1 MNNHS
6 SLTLSSKVNWG
17 PLKIAG
23 LYLLI
28 GGLWILF
35 SDRLAA
41 QITSDPGLLTK
52 FSLYKCW
59 VYVFVTGLLLYWLI
73 RHQNTTL
80 RGGEEQL
87 RLITDALPVLISYV
101 DTDKRYQ
108 FSNKT
113 YQDWFG
119 HEVQGK
125 HLEEVLGNAAYQAI
139 SGNVDK
145 VLNGETVTYETEL
158 PYKDAGTRFVNATY
172 VPDRGKNG
180 QVKGFFAL
188 VQDITESKQ
197 AEEELRQWAD
207 AFDGCAHGIAID
219 NPSTNRIMVCNSA
232 FASMHKSRVEDVVG
246 TAILSLYAPADREHV
261 RHSIEKA
268 DQIGHSR
275 FEAHMIRR
283 DGSAFPVQMD
293 VVSVWGNNG
302 DLLRRVATVVD
313 ITEPKQAEQALRESE
328 QKFSILFEKAAF
340 AIALSRL
347 SDGVLVNVNEA
358 FERVFGYTKQEALG
372 KTSLE
377 LGINP
382 DSESRARILAA
393 LKEHGSMS
401 NLELTLRLKS
411 GELRILSVNV
421 DLVNIGDQK
430 YILNVTHDITERKR
444 AEQAVRESEERYR
457 IIFELTNDY
466 AYEDR
471 VESDG
476 RIVPEWITSGVTRIT
491 GYTIDDMN
499 APDFWQR
506 LVHPEDVPILMQH
519 IQHILSGQAD
529 TAETRIITKS
539 GELRWLQDSAH
550 PIWDAAQGRVVR
562 IYGAALDIS
571 ERKQA
576 EEKILY
582 QAYLLENVNDAIIG
596 SDENS
601 ILTFWNHAAER
612 MFGWSAEEVLGR
624 SGQEILRSE
633 FFNTDRETTLRTLAT
648 ARKWQGEALQ
658 YRKDGTQVISEIHS
672 IALHDDNGS
681 ITGYVSLNRDITAR
695 KRAEEALHRAHD
707 ELEFKVQE
715 RTAALSQAN
724 TLLRAL
730 MDYMP
735 DHIYFKD
742 TESRFIRNSKS
753 QANMLGLNDPTQ
765 IVGKTDFDFFP
776 HAARAYAEEQ
786 EVMRSGQ
793 PLVDFEEQVV
803 WPDRRETWVSTTK
816 VPLRNPEGQII
827 GIFGIS
833 RDITERKRVEQSIQQ
848 LNADLKKQAAQLE
861 TANKELEAFS
871 YSVSHDLRAPLR
883 AIDGF
888 TRILLEDYEPLLDEE
903 GKRVGEI
910 IRREAQHMGVLID
923 DLLAFSRL
931 GRKEMHFTKIDMKAM
946 ASSVFDELMT
956 AENAGR
962 IDFHIHRLPS
972 TAGDPVLIRQAW
984 VNLLANA
991 IKFSSKKERAVIEVG
1006 SKHSEDEHIYYVRDT
1021 GAGFEMEYVDKLFG
1035 VFQRLHGEKEFE
1047 GTGVGLAIV
1056 KRVINRHDGRVWA
1069 ESEVGKGATFYFA
1082 LPRKRE

>member
-1 MNNHS
+1 MNNDS
-6 SLTLSSKVNWG
+6 SSTLSSRVNWG

-23 LYLLI
+23 LYRLI

-41 QITSDPGLLTK
+41 QITSDPALLTK
-52 FSLYKCW
+52 ISLYKCW
-59 VYVFVTGLLLYWLI
+59 GYVSVTALLLYWLI
-73 RHQNTTL
+73 RRQNTAL

-87 RLITDALPVLISYV
+87 RLITDALPALISYV
-101 DTDKRYQ
+101 DADKRYQ
-108 FSNKT
+108 FNNQD
-113 YQDWFG
+113 YEDWFG
-119 HEVQGK
+119 HKAQGK
-125 HLEEVLGNAAYQAI
+125 YLEEVLGNAAYQTI
-139 SGNVDK
+139 SGYVDNVLK
-145 VLNGETVTYETEL
+145 GETVTYETEI
-158 PYKDAGTRFVNATY
+158 PYKDGGTRFVNAMY
-172 VPDRGKNG
+172 VPDRGTNG

-219 NPSTNRIMVCNSA
+219 DPSTNRITVCNSA

-246 TAILSLYAPADREHV
+246 TAILSLYAPPDYEHV
-261 RHSIEKA
+261 RRSIERA

-293 VVSVWGNNG
+293 VVSVWGTDG
-302 DLLRRVATVVD
+302 DLLHRVATVVD
-313 ITEPKQAEQALRESE
+313 ISERKQAEQALRESE

-347 SDGVLVNVNEA
+347 SDGVIVNVNEA
-358 FERVFGYTKQEALG
+358 FERVFGYTKQEVVG

-377 LGINP
+377 LSINP
-382 DSESRARILAA
+382 DSESRARILTA

-401 NLELTLRLKS
+401 NLELTLRVKS

-444 AEQAVRESEERYR
+444 AEQALRESEERYR

-471 VESDG
+471 VEPDG
-476 RIVPEWITSGVTRIT
+476 TIVPEWITSGVTRLT
-491 GYTIDDMN
+491 GYTFVDMK
-499 APDFWQR
+499 AQDFWQR
-506 LVHPEDVPILMQH
+506 LVHPEDIPIL
-519 IQHILSGQAD
+519 IQHILHILLGKAD

-550 PIWDAAQGRVVR
+550 PIWDAAQGRVIR

-576 EEKILY
+576 DEKIVY

-601 ILTFWNHAAER
+601 VLTFWNHASEK

-624 SGQEILRSE
+624 SGWEILKSE
-633 FFNTDRETTLRTLAT
+633 FINADRETTLRTLET
-648 ARKWQGEALQ
+648 TGKWQGEALQ
-658 YRKDGTQVISEIHS
+658 YRKDGTQVISEIHT
-672 IALHDDNGS
+672 IALHDANGS
-681 ITGYVSLNRDITAR
+681 VTGYVSVNRNITER
-695 KRAEEALHRAHD
+695 KQVEEALQRARD

-724 TLLRAL
+724 TLLQAL

-753 QANMLGLNDPTQ
+753 QANMLGLSDPNQ

-776 HAARAYAEEQ
+776 HAMQAYAEEQ

-803 WPDRRETWVSTTK
+803 WPDGKETWVSTTK

-833 RDITERKRVEQSIQQ
+833 RDITERKRVEQSVQQ
-848 LNADLKKQAAQLE
+848 LNADLKKQAAQLVA
-861 TANKELEAFS
+861 ANKELEAFS

-910 IRREAQHMGVLID
+910 IRREAQHMGKLID

-956 AENAGR
+956 TENVGR
-962 IDFHIHRLPS
+962 IDFHVHRLPS
-972 TAGDPVLIRQAW
+972 TAGDPVLIRQVW
-984 VNLLANA
+984 VNLLSNA
-991 IKFSSKKERAVIEVG
+991 IKFSSKKEQAVIEVG
-1006 SKHSEDEHIYYVRDT
+1006 SKHSEDEHVYYVRDT
-1021 GAGFEMEYVDKLFG
+1021 GAGFEMEYMDKLFG

>member
-1 MNNHS
+1 MSNHS
-6 SLTLSSKVNWG
+6 SSTLSSKVNRG

-41 QITSDPGLLTK
+41 QITSDQVLLSK
-52 FSLYKCW
+52 ICLYQGW
-59 VYVFVTGLLLYWLI
+59 GFVFVTALLLYWLI
-73 RHQNTTL
+73 RRQNTAL

-87 RLITDALPVLISYV
+87 RLITDALPALISYV
-101 DTDKRYQ
+101 DADKRYQ
-108 FSNKT
+108 FSNQA
-113 YQDWFG
+113 YEDWFG

-125 HLEEVLGNAAYQAI
+125 HLEEVLGNAAYQTI
-139 SGNVDK
+139 SGYVDS
-145 VLNGETVTYETEL
+145 VLKGETVKYETEI
-158 PYKDAGTRFVNATY
+158 PYKDGGTRFVNATY
-172 VPDRGKNG
+172 VPDRGTNG

-207 AFDGCAHGIAID
+207 AFEGCAHGIAID

-232 FASMHKSRVEDVVG
+232 FASMHKSRVEEIVG
-246 TAILSLYAPADREHV
+246 TAILSLYTPPDREHV
-261 RHSIEKA
+261 RRSIEKA

-275 FEAHMIRR
+275 FEAHMIRS

-293 VVSVWGNNG
+293 VVSVWGNDG
-302 DLLRRVATVVD
+302 DLLHRVATVVD
-313 ITEPKQAEQALRESE
+313 ITERKQAEEALRERESNAR
-328 QKFSILFEKAAF
+328 SL
-340 AIALSRL
+340 LRL
-347 SDGVLVNVNEA
+347 SKRLEQARTYSEALDAALEEVKTVLGYQNVWTYLLSEDKQYLRLLTITGEKSQVVTEDFPTFTIKGDHFLEEIAYGRDIVLVE
-358 FERVFGYTKQEALG
+358 
-372 KTSLE
+372 
-377 LGINP
+377 
-382 DSESRARILAA
+382 DARIDPRTNKDIVAQL
-393 LKEHGSMS
+393 G
-401 NLELTLRLKS
+401 NRT
-411 GELRILSVNV
+411 IVNV
-421 DLVNIGDQK
+421 PI
-430 YILNVTHDITERKR
+430 
-444 AEQAVRESEERYR
+444 
-457 IIFELTNDY
+457 
-466 AYEDR
+466 
-471 VESDG
+471 
-476 RIVPEWITSGVTRIT
+476 
-491 GYTIDDMN
+491 
-499 APDFWQR
+499 
-506 LVHPEDVPILMQH
+506 ILM
-519 IQHILSGQAD
+519 D
-529 TAETRIITKS
+529 THLGAFGTGS
-539 GELRWLQDSAH
+539 FGEE
-550 PIWDAAQGRVVR
+550 GVR
-562 IYGAALDIS
+562 IPTSAQLDYLRALASHMAVTLDRIHLLAK
-571 ERKQA
+571 RKQA
-576 EEKILY
+576 EEKIGY

-601 ILTFWNHAAER
+601 VLTFWNHASEK
-612 MFGWSAEEVLGR
+612 MFGWRAEEVLGR
-624 SGQEILRSE
+624 SGREILKSE
-633 FFNTDRETTLRTLAT
+633 FINADRESTLRTLET
-648 ARKWQGEALQ
+648 TGKWQGEALQ
-658 YRKDGTQVISEIHS
+658 YRKDGTQVINEIHT
-672 IALHDDNGS
+672 IALHDANGS
-681 ITGYVSLNRDITAR
+681 VTGYVSVNRNITER
-695 KRAEEALHRAHD
+695 KQVEEALQRARD

-724 TLLRAL
+724 TLLQAL

-753 QANMLGLNDPTQ
+753 QASMLGLSDPAQ

-776 HAARAYAEEQ
+776 HAAQAYAEEQ

-793 PLVDFEEQVV
+793 PSVDFEEQVV
-803 WPDRRETWVSTTK
+803 WPDGKETWVSTTK

-833 RDITERKRVEQSIQQ
+833 RDITERKRVEQSVQL
-848 LNADLKKQAAQLE
+848 LNADLKKQAGQLE
-861 TANKELEAFS
+861 AANKELEAFS

-910 IRREAQHMGVLID
+910 ICREAQHMGKLID

-931 GRKEMHFTKIDMKAM
+931 GRKEMHFTKIDMQAM

-956 AENAGR
+956 IENPGR

-972 TAGDPVLIRQAW
+972 TNGDPVLIRQAW
-984 VNLLANA
+984 VNLLSNA
-991 IKFSSKKERAVIEVG
+991 IKFSSKKEHAVIEVG
-1006 SKHSEDEHIYYVRDT
+1006 SKHSEDENVYYVRDT
-1021 GAGFEMEYVDKLFG
+1021 GAGFEMEYMDKLFG

-1069 ESEVGKGATFYFA
+1069 EGEVGKGATFYFA